1 MNRMRILCCATFLLF
16 AANVFATDPSLPQ
29 MFKQAKDKFTAGDYK
44 SSLAD
49 LDALDAMS
57 AQPGH
62 ENDRAKLL
70 PVLTFYRGANLAALG
85 QKDEAREAFASF
97 LTLSP
102 NGSIA
107 SPPFPK
113 TTVDL
118 FEDGRKMA
126 HGRSTSMAMVYSAFT
141 RPTGWSLAPDEHW
154 IESPVRYLVTPAQ
167 KKEYSTFTTN
177 AERASFIEAFWKQL
191 DPTPTTDVNEF
202 RDEFERRIAFAD
214 AQFSTPKVPGR
225 LTDSATIFTFLGP
238 PTYASQSQLAS
249 SEDVM
254 SQLRSTGNSP
264 GLGGTS
270 HNNAGTAVVAPRGS
284 ATNIGGLP
292 TKEDNLESD
301 TMKARREAWY
311 YRPGRIPQGVP
322 YKEVRFDFLSKAG
335 YGTAVLQK
343 DPQPMQTFGL
353 VVEAARRDR
362 RLN

>member
-1 MNRMRILCCATFLLF
+1 
-16 AANVFATDPSLPQ
+16 
-29 MFKQAKDKFTAGDYK
+29 
-44 SSLAD
+44 
-49 LDALDAMS
+49 MS

-102 NGSIA
+102 NGSIS

-113 TTVDL
+113 STVDL
-118 FEDGRKMA
+118 FEDGRRMA
-126 HGRSTSMAMVYSAFT
+126 RGRSTSMATVYSAFT
-141 RPTGWSLAPDEHW
+141 TPAGWTLPPDEHW
-154 IESPVRYLVTPAQ
+154 IESPVRYLITPAQ
-167 KKEYSTFTTN
+167 KKEYLTFTTN

-202 RDEFERRIAFAD
+202 RNEFERRLAFAD
-214 AQFSTPKVPGR
+214 TQFATPKVPGR
-225 LTDSATIFTFLGP
+225 LTDSAAVFTFLGP

-254 SQLRSTGNSP
+254 GQLRSTGNSP

-270 HNNAGTAVVAPRGS
+270 HNSASSARGTQNSIAGSVGGIP
-284 ATNIGGLP
+284 TN
-292 TKEDNLESD
+292 EDNLEAD

-335 YGTAVLQK
+335 YGTGVLQK
-343 DPQPMQTFGL
+343 DPQPMQTFGI

>member
-1 MNRMRILCCATFLLF
+1 MNRMRILSCATLLLLAASIF
-16 AANVFATDPSLPQ
+16 AADPSLSQ
-29 MFKQAKDKFTAGDYK
+29 LFKQAKDKFTAGDYK

-49 LDALDAMS
+49 LDALDALS

-62 ENDRAKLL
+62 ENERAKLL

-97 LTLSP
+97 LTLTP

-113 TTVDL
+113 STVDL
-118 FEDGRKMA
+118 FEDGRKLA
-126 HGRSTSMAMVYSAFT
+126 RGRSTSMATVYSAFT
-141 RPTGWSLAPDEHW
+141 TPAGWTLPPDEHW

-167 KKEYSTFTTN
+167 KKEYSTFTSN
-177 AERASFIEAFWKQL
+177 AERAAFIEAFWKQL

-202 RDEFERRIAFAD
+202 RSEFERRLAFAD
-214 AQFSTPKVPGR
+214 TQFTTPKAPGR

-249 SEDVM
+249 SDDVM
-254 SQLRSTGNSP
+254 GQLRSNGNSQ
-264 GLGGTS
+264 GLGGFS
-270 HNNAGTAVVAPRGS
+270 APGVRGKPNSIAGSVTGS
-284 ATNIGGLP
+284 
-292 TKEDNLESD
+292 TKEDTLETDS
-301 TMKARREAWY
+301 TKARREAWY

-322 YKEVRFDFLSKAG
+322 FKEVRFDFLTKPG
-335 YGTAVLQK
+335 YGTDVLQK
-343 DPQPMQTFGL
+343 DPQPMQTFGIA
-353 VVEAARRDR
+353 VEAARRDR

>member
-1 MNRMRILCCATFLLF
+1 LFLLAASAF
-16 AANVFATDPSLPQ
+16 AADSSLPQ

-57 AQPGH
+57 AQPGY

-113 TTVDL
+113 STVDL
-118 FEDGRKMA
+118 FEDGRKLA
-126 HGRSTSMAMVYSAFT
+126 RGRSTSMATVYSAFT
-141 RPTGWSLAPDEHW
+141 TPAGWTLAPDEHW

-191 DPTPTTDVNEF
+191 DPTPATELNEF
-202 RDEFERRIAFAD
+202 RNEFERRIAFAD
-214 AQFSTPKVPGR
+214 TQFSRPKTPGR
-225 LTDSATIFTFLGP
+225 FTDSATIFTFLGP
-238 PTYASQSQLAS
+238 PTYASQSQIGS
-249 SEDVM
+249 SDDVM
-254 SQLRSTGNSP
+254 GQLRSNGNSP

-270 HNNAGTAVVAPRGS
+270 HNSASSARGATSNIANSVAS
-284 ATNIGGLP
+284 AP
-292 TKEDNLESD
+292 TPEDNLEAD

-322 YKEVRFDFLSKAG
+322 YKEVRFDFVSKAG
-335 YGTAVLQK
+335 YGTGVLQK
-343 DPQPMQTFGL
+343 DPQPMQTLGI
-353 VVEAARRDR
+353 VVDAARRDR

>member
-1 MNRMRILCCATFLLF
+1 MTRVRILCFTTLLLITATVF
-16 AANVFATDPSLPQ
+16 AADVSLPQ

-49 LDALDAMS
+49 LDALDALS
-57 AQPGH
+57 AEPGH

-85 QKDEAREAFASF
+85 QKAEAREAFASF

-113 TTVDL
+113 STVEL
-118 FEDGRKMA
+118 FEDGRKLA
-126 HGRSTSMAMVYSAFT
+126 QGRSTTMATVYSAFT
-141 RPTGWSLAPDEHW
+141 TPAGWTLAPDEHW

-177 AERASFIEAFWKQL
+177 AERAAFIEAFWKQL
-191 DPTPTTDVNEF
+191 DPTPSTDINEF
-202 RDEFERRIAFAD
+202 RNEFERRIAFAD
-214 AQFSTPKVPGR
+214 TQFSTQKLPGR

-238 PTYASQSQLAS
+238 PTYASQSQIGS
-249 SEDVM
+249 SDDVM
-254 SQLRSTGNSP
+254 GQLRANGNSQ
-264 GLGGTS
+264 GLGSFSAPGVRGAPNS
-270 HNNAGTAVVAPRGS
+270 IAGSVAS
-284 ATNIGGLP
+284 P

-311 YRPGRIPQGVP
+311 YRPGRLPQGVP
-322 YKEVRFDFLSKAG
+322 YKEVRFDFVSKAG
-335 YGTAVLQK
+335 YGVGVLQK
-343 DPQPMQTFGL
+343 DPQPMQTLGL

>member
-1 MNRMRILCCATFLLF
+1 MNRMRIVCCTTLLLLAASVF
-16 AANVFATDPSLPQ
+16 AADNSLPQ
-29 MFKQAKDKFTAGDYK
+29 LFKQAKDKFTAGDYK

-49 LDALDAMS
+49 LDALDAIS

-85 QKDEAREAFASF
+85 QKEEAREAFASF
-97 LTLSP
+97 LTISP

-113 TTVDL
+113 STVDL
-118 FEDGRKMA
+118 FEDGRRMA
-126 HGRSTSMAMVYSAFT
+126 RGRSTSMSTVYSAFT
-141 RPTGWSLAPDEHW
+141 TPAGWTLPPDEHW

-167 KKEYSTFTTN
+167 KKEYLTFTTN

-202 RDEFERRIAFAD
+202 RNEFERRLAFAD
-214 AQFSTPKVPGR
+214 TQFATPKVPGR
-225 LTDSATIFTFLGP
+225 LTDSAAVFAFLGP

-249 SEDVM
+249 SDDVM
-254 SQLRSTGNSP
+254 GQLRSTGNSP

-270 HNNAGTAVVAPRGS
+270 HNSASSARGTTSNIANSVGGVP
-284 ATNIGGLP
+284 TN
-292 TKEDNLESD
+292 EDNLEAD

-335 YGTAVLQK
+335 YGTGVLQK
-343 DPQPMQTFGL
+343 DPQPMQTFGI